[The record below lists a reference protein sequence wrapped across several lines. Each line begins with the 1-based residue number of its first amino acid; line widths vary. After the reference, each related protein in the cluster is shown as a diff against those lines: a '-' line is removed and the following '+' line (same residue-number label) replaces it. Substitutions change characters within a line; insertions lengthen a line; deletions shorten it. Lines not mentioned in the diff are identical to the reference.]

1 MKLCLTCSVYYC
13 EKHVRKH
20 FIIEALRRHV
30 MVDVTEE
37 LVLQRNTSEK
47 KRREE
52 QEEGRRQR
60 QEEGLRR
67 QTRKEDIREEERGH
81 QEAAEQQRIGRER
94 ERESEREQQQQSMGD
109 SYGSTGKVQ
118 PEISM
123 ADRAKSKSTADLDHV
138 EKPEIKVTS
147 SDRLGEA
154 SWIKGQQS
162 LPQAALERQQIPLES
177 KKTRLRPDN
186 SWICQRSTSK
196 HPAAGPIRRGKSL
209 DNLDIA
215 RCSSWRSSWT
225 PESPSSIPSYSWPHS
240 GLSGLNTYSWPHS
253 GLSGLNTYS
262 GGVRGHSG
270 SATMPSSLSMSSL
283 RGAGGGSNL
292 SSWSQSSP
300 SPSPSSPN
308 PSTGPKSESLISL
321 HESSRT
327 VSGKKICTF
336 CDTALVKGA
345 AMVIESLGLVYHLTC
360 FKCIDCKSELLGASE
375 AGAESSVVERKGI
388 GRYLSNSLLW

>member
-1 MKLCLTCSVYYC
+1 MSVTSMTSDHSMDSPLYFKEREKLSQLKAGTRPGEPCDICSERKAMKLCLTCSVYYC

-30 MVDVTEE
+30 TVDVTEE

-81 QEAAEQQRIGRER
+81 QEAAEQQRIERER

-123 ADRAKSKSTADLDHV
+123 ADRAKSKSTAELDHV

-162 LPQAALERQQIPLES
+162 LPQAALERQQIPQEI

-186 SWICQRSTSK
+186 SWIRQRSTSK

-240 GLSGLNTYSWPHS
+240 GLSGLNTYS
-253 GLSGLNTYS
+253 
-262 GGVRGHSG
+262 GGVRGHSR
-270 SATMPSSLSMSSL
+270 LSHYAL
-283 RGAGGGSNL
+283 L
-292 SSWSQSSP
+292 
-300 SPSPSSPN
+300 
-308 PSTGPKSESLISL
+308 SL
-321 HESSRT
+321 HELPQRSRGWKQP
-327 VSGKKICTF
+327 VF
-336 CDTALVKGA
+336 LVP
-345 AMVIESLGLVYHLTC
+345 VLSLSLTLT
-360 FKCIDCKSELLGASE
+360 LLPQPFYWPQ
-375 AGAESSVVERKGI
+375 V
-388 GRYLSNSLLW
+388 